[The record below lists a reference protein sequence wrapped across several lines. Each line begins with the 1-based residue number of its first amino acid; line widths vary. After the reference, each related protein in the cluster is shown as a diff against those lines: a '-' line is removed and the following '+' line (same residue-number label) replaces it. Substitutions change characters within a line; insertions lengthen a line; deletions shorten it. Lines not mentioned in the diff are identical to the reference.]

1 MSEQLPAPVWPG
13 IPKNSSEYITLIAHY
28 YRAEMARMS
37 GWRDRI
43 DRTTNWAITVAGA
56 MLSVSL
62 STPTAHHGVLL
73 FSMVLVLLFLV
84 IESRRYRFFDVYRA
98 RVRLLERQYFARV
111 FALDGERD
119 TDWIRTLS
127 NDLQKPVFLMGHWL
141 AFSRRLRRNYIWM
154 FLIVLIAWLLKIS
167 TPKLMPDG
175 IILLIGI
182 VKKNGIMLIDF
193 ALEAERERGLSS
205 EEAIHEACRLRF
217 RPILMTPLCALLA
230 GVPLMLGTGTGS
242 EIRQPLGYAMVGGLL
257 VSQVLTLFTT
267 PIVYIYMDRILRER
281 MPERPPAPDRVESQ
295 TSLDC
300 WRDATPEFIW
310 LKKLADPGNGAWDRQ
325 LAEFAGQCVVQR
337 AARIKVSR
345 KDWQ

>member
-1 MSEQLPAPVWPG
+1 LRTTIGP
-13 IPKNSSEYITLIAHY
+13 
-28 YRAEMARMS
+28 

-111 FALDGERD
+111 FAVDGERD

-141 AFSRRLRRNYIWM
+141 AFSRRLQRNYIWM
-154 FLIVLIAWLLKIS
+154 FLIVLIGWLLKIS

-175 IILLIGI
+175 TPGHFAHSLPEWATGAAIGPVPGWAVVLAVAAFYCSIICAALRRYAGEGELSIGD
-182 VKKNGIMLIDF
+182 V
-193 ALEAERERGLSS
+193 
-205 EEAIHEACRLRF
+205 H
-217 RPILMTPLCALLA
+217 
-230 GVPLMLGTGTGS
+230 V
-242 EIRQPLGYAMVGGLL
+242 
-257 VSQVLTLFTT
+257 
-267 PIVYIYMDRILRER
+267 
-281 MPERPPAPDRVESQ
+281 
-295 TSLDC
+295 
-300 WRDATPEFIW
+300 
-310 LKKLADPGNGAWDRQ
+310 
-325 LAEFAGQCVVQR
+325 
-337 AARIKVSR
+337 
-345 KDWQ
+345 